1 MAAGASSIVEHS
13 VSNRVA
19 IQEAF
24 GVESHIRGAHT
35 QPIDREQLAEAI
47 IKLVNED
54 RRVRKAIIDLV
65 LTCPNVVVQ
74 Y

>member
-1 MAAGASSIVEHS
+1 MAGAGAIIEHS
-13 VSNRVA
+13 ASNRVA

-24 GVESHIRGAHT
+24 GVESHVRGAPV

-54 RRVRKAIIDLV
+54 RRVGKAILDLV

>member
-1 MAAGASSIVEHS
+1 MAGAGAIIEHS
-13 VSNRVA
+13 VSNRGA
-19 IQEAF
+19 FQEAL
-24 GVESHIRGAHT
+24 GVESHVRGAHP

-47 IKLVNED
+47 IQLMNED
-54 RRVRKAIIDLV
+54 RRVRKAILDLV